1 MALYKQ
7 DSIERLRESVDTV
20 AIVSRRTDLRRVG
33 SRYVGLCP
41 FHDERTPSFSL
52 DADRGLYHC
61 FGCGKGGDAIG
72 FVMETEGLPF
82 PEAVEQLAQ
91 DAGIELE
98 RDSEDPK
105 EEERRRHR
113 ERLLALLDRTAG
125 FYASYLWAAAEAR
138 RARDYL
144 ASRGLSEEVL
154 RAFRIGYAPK
164 AWDRVLM
171 GAQRDGFKPDE
182 LLAAGL
188 ARRGRGGGVYDWF
201 RERVTFPLAD
211 SRGRVLGFGARAM
224 REDQGAKYVNTPE
237 GELYHKGRLLF
248 GIDRARGAIA
258 KSGRVVVVEGYTDVL
273 ALHQA
278 GVHDSVAIMGTA
290 LTGDQLSE
298 LARAAGEEGTVF
310 LALDADRAG
319 RDAMLRAARMA
330 EERKIGLRVVQMP
343 EGTDPAELVTAG
355 GSEAIAA
362 RLTTALSVVEFEVE
376 GVLADADLDTPEGR
390 DKALAEAR
398 DLIAATPQRSAR
410 RDHLVR
416 KVSDRLDVPDEY
428 VVSASSR
435 GSSEAR
441 PEPSRS
447 PGLARP
453 GPGPGPP
460 SSARPGTGAPR
471 PGTPGAASLEA
482 ERIFLALCVSAGALG
497 REHLS
502 RLVPEH
508 FSSSLTRR
516 AREHL
521 AEHFDDPL
529 SGLPSGDAQL
539 DELVAGIALQADEDP
554 PNGDDSLRMSF
565 LALELRR
572 IERDLRSAREAGDF
586 TKQGQLALAKRRV
599 FDEMSTVMGQAT

>member
-416 KVSDRLDVPDEY
+416 KVSDRLDVPGEY
-428 VVSASSR
+428 VVSGSSR
-435 GSSEAR
+435 GSSKAR

-447 PGLARP
+447 PGLAR
-453 GPGPGPP
+453 PGPGPP

>member
-52 DADRGLYHC
+52 DAERGLFHC

-91 DAGIELE
+91 NAGIELE
-98 RDSEDPK
+98 RDSEDPR

-125 FYASYLWAAAEAR
+125 FYASYLWGAAEAR

-154 RAFRIGYAPK
+154 RSFRIGYAPK

-188 ARRGRGGGVYDWF
+188 ARRGRGGGIYDWF
-201 RERVTFPLAD
+201 RERITFPLVD

-278 GVHDSVAIMGTA
+278 GVQDSVAIMGTA
-290 LTGDQLSE
+290 LTGDQLGE

-319 RDAMLRAARMA
+319 SDAMLRAARMA
-330 EERKIGLRVVQMP
+330 EERNVGLRVVQMP
-343 EGTDPAELVTAG
+343 AGADPAELVTEG
-355 GSEAIAA
+355 GSEAITA
-362 RLTTALSVVEFEVE
+362 RLTQALSVVEFEVE
-376 GVLADADLDTPEGR
+376 RVLADADLDTPEGR
-390 DKALAEAR
+390 DRALSEAR

-416 KVSDRLDVPDEY
+416 KVSDRLDVPAEY
-428 VVSASSR
+428 VTSGSSR
-435 GSSEAR
+435 GSSRSRAA
-441 PEPSRS
+441 PS
-447 PGLARP
+447 GDP
-453 GPGPGPP
+453 GPADPGPANA
-460 SSARPGTGAPR
+460 ARTGTASPR

-482 ERIFLALCVSAGALG
+482 ERIFLALCLSAGSLG

-502 RLVPEH
+502 RLLPEH
-508 FSSSLTRR
+508 FSSSVTRR
-516 AREHL
+516 ARDHL

-529 SGLPSGDAQL
+529 AGLPSGDAQL
-539 DELVAGIALQADEDP
+539 DELVARIALQAEENS
-554 PNGDDSLRMSF
+554 PNGDDSLRLSF

-572 IERDLRSAREAGDF
+572 IERDLRRAREDGDF
-586 TKQGQLALAKRRV
+586 TRQGRLALAKRRV
-599 FDEMSTVMGQAT
+599 FDEMSSVMGQAT

>member
-1 MALYKQ
+1 MALYTQ

-41 FHDERTPSFSL
+41 FHEERTPSFSL
-52 DADRGLYHC
+52 DAERGLYHC

-98 RDSEDPK
+98 RDSEDPQ

-113 ERLLALLDRTAG
+113 ERLLVLLDRTAG
-125 FYASYLWAAAEAR
+125 FYANYLWGAAEAR

-154 RAFRIGYAPK
+154 RAFRVGYAPK

-188 ARRGRGGGVYDWF
+188 ARRGKGGGVYDWF
-201 RERVTFPLAD
+201 RERITFPLAD

-224 REDQGAKYVNTPE
+224 REEQGGKYVNTPE

-248 GIDRARGAIA
+248 GIDRARSAIA
-258 KSGRVVVVEGYTDVL
+258 KSQRVVVVEGYTDVL

-278 GVHDSVAIMGTA
+278 GVEDSVAIMGTA
-290 LTGDQLSE
+290 FTGDQLGE
-298 LARAAGEEGTVF
+298 LARAVGEEGTVF

-319 RDAMLRAARMA
+319 RGAMLKAAHMA
-330 EERKIGLRVVQMP
+330 EERNVGLRVVQMP
-343 EGTDPAELVTAG
+343 EGTDPAELVTEG
-355 GSEAIAA
+355 GPEAIAA
-362 RLTTALSVVEFEVE
+362 RLTQALSVVEFEVE
-376 GVLADADLDTPEGR
+376 RVLADADRDTPEGR
-390 DKALAEAR
+390 DRALAEAR
-398 DLIAATPQRSAR
+398 DLIATTPQRSAR

-416 KVSDRLDVPDEY
+416 KVSDRLDVPAEY
-428 VVSASSR
+428 VTSGSSR
-435 GSSEAR
+435 G
-441 PEPSRS
+441 PSRS
-447 PGLARP
+447 APQSSGDLGPVDPGSQSPPRP
-453 GPGPGPP
+453 GG
-460 SSARPGTGAPR
+460 GAPR
-471 PGTPGAASLEA
+471 PGTPGAASLES
-482 ERIFLALCVSAGALG
+482 ERVFLALCVSAGPLG

-502 RLVPEH
+502 RLTPEH

-516 AREHL
+516 ARDHL

-529 SGLPSGDAQL
+529 AGLPSGDAHL

-554 PNGDDSLRMSF
+554 PKGDDSLRVSF

-572 IERDLRSAREAGDF
+572 IERDLRRAKEAGDF
-586 TKQGQLALAKRRV
+586 TQQGQLALAKRRV
-599 FDEMSTVMGQAT
+599 FDEMSTVMGQTT

>member
-1 MALYKQ
+1 MARYTKA
-7 DSIERLRESVDTV
+7 SIERLTESVDTV

-41 FHDERTPSFSL
+41 FHEERTPSFSL
-52 DADRGLYHC
+52 DAERGLYHC
-61 FGCGKGGDAIG
+61 FGCGKGGDTIE

-91 DAGIELE
+91 DAGVELE
-98 RDSEDPK
+98 RDSEDPR

-125 FYASYLWAAAEAR
+125 FYANYLWGAAEAR
-138 RARDYL
+138 RAREYL
-144 ASRGLSEEVL
+144 ASRGLSEEVV
-154 RAFRIGYAPK
+154 RAFRVGYAPK

-188 ARRGRGGGVYDWF
+188 ARRGRGGGIYDWF
-201 RERVTFPLAD
+201 RERITFPLAD
-211 SRGRVLGFGARAM
+211 SRGRVLGFGGRAM
-224 REDQGAKYVNTPE
+224 RGDQGAKYVNTPE

-278 GVHDSVAIMGTA
+278 GVADSVAIMGTA
-290 LTGDQLSE
+290 LTGDQLGQ
-298 LARAAGEEGTVF
+298 LARAAGDGGTVF

-319 RDAMLRAARMA
+319 REAMLRAARLA
-330 EERKIGLRVVQMP
+330 EERNMGLKVVQMP
-343 EGTDPAELVTAG
+343 EGSDPAELVTEG
-355 GSEAIAA
+355 GPEAIAA
-362 RLTTALSVVEFEVE
+362 RLTEALSVVEFEVE
-376 GVLADADLDTPEGR
+376 RVLADADVDTPEGR
-390 DKALAEAR
+390 DRALVEAR
-398 DLIAATPQRSAR
+398 DLIAATAERSAR

-416 KVSDRLDVPDEY
+416 RVSDRLDVPAEY
-428 VVSASSR
+428 VTSGAS
-435 GSSEAR
+435 GTPAR
-441 PEPSRS
+441 PRSEP
-447 PGLARP
+447 PGDP
-453 GPGPGPP
+453 GPAEADPP
-460 SSARPGTGAPR
+460 PTNRPAPPR

-482 ERIFLALCVSAGALG
+482 ERIFLALCVSAGPLG

-516 AREHL
+516 ARDHL

-529 SGLPSGDAQL
+529 AGLPSGDAQL

-554 PNGDDSLRMSF
+554 PTGDDSLRISF

-572 IERDLRSAREAGDF
+572 IERDLRGARDAGDF
-586 TKQGQLALAKRRV
+586 ARQGELALAKRQV
-599 FDEMSTVMGQAT
+599 FDEMSTVMGQAS

>member
-1 MALYKQ
+1 MALYTQ

-41 FHDERTPSFSL
+41 FHEERTPSFSL
-52 DADRGLYHC
+52 DAERGLYHC

-82 PEAVEQLAQ
+82 PEAVEHLAQ

-98 RDSEDPK
+98 RDSEDPQ

-125 FYASYLWAAAEAR
+125 FYANYLWGAAEAR

-188 ARRGRGGGVYDWF
+188 ARRGKGGGIYDWF
-201 RERVTFPLAD
+201 RERITFPLAD

-224 REDQGAKYVNTPE
+224 REEQGGKYVNTPE

-248 GIDRARGAIA
+248 GIDRARSAIA
-258 KSGRVVVVEGYTDVL
+258 KSQRVVVVEGYTDVL

-278 GVHDSVAIMGTA
+278 GVEDSVAIMGTA
-290 LTGDQLSE
+290 FTGDQLGE
-298 LARAAGEEGTVF
+298 LARAVGEEGTVF

-319 RDAMLRAARMA
+319 REAMLRAAHMA
-330 EERKIGLRVVQMP
+330 EERNVGLRVVQMP
-343 EGTDPAELVTAG
+343 EGTDPAELVTEGGPDAMAG
-355 GSEAIAA
+355 
-362 RLTTALSVVEFEVE
+362 RLTEALSVVEFEVE
-376 GVLADADLDTPEGR
+376 RVLADADRDTPDGR
-390 DKALAEAR
+390 DRALAEAR
-398 DLIAATPQRSAR
+398 DLIATTPQRSAR

-416 KVSDRLDVPDEY
+416 RVADRLDVDPHF
-428 VVSASSR
+428 VTSGG
-435 GSSEAR
+435 GSDGGA
-441 PEPSRS
+441 
-447 PGLARP
+447 
-453 GPGPGPP
+453 
-460 SSARPGTGAPR
+460 SARPAPEVSTEQAPRPGGPR
-471 PGTPGAASLEA
+471 PGTPGAASLGA
-482 ERIFLALCVSAGALG
+482 ERVFLALCLAAGPLG
-497 REHLS
+497 REHLA

-516 AREHL
+516 ARDYL
-521 AEHFDDPL
+521 ADHFDDPL
-529 SGLPSGDAQL
+529 GGLPSGDAQL
-539 DELVAGIALQADEDP
+539 DEMVAGIALEADNDP
-554 PNGDDSLRMSF
+554 PKGNESLRVSF
-565 LALELRR
+565 LALELKR
-572 IERDLRSAREAGDF
+572 IERDLRLAREAGDF
-586 TKQGQLALAKRRV
+586 PQQGQLALAKRRV
-599 FDEMSTVMGQAT
+599 FDEMSAVMGQTT